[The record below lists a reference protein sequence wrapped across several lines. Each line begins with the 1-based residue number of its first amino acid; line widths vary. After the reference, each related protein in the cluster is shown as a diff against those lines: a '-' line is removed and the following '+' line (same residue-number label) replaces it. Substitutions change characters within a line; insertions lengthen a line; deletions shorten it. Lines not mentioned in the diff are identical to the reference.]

1 MGEPDGAGLMR
12 IPLRKNAASGS
23 VLLYVLWILVVIS
36 LLAFKLSSASRVV
49 MIKEVSEAAKIKK
62 DLQITSAIRFASLKI
77 INDEWRDKKFEL
89 NLNNQRI
96 GIEVFN
102 EAGFLPIYDLS
113 SGSLKTVLEN
123 LNINLDVLDELN
135 AYFRETKTQFNDFYE
150 LSQFEGISNEDVNR
164 LVPYITIYNGEPAN
178 PNYSPG
184 SVLMKLE
191 GVDQYRVGKLI
202 ESTDLTEIAELRKEI
217 VDILKSQNFQ
227 FSEAVLSYFRLHITI
242 GSRLYWVF
250 LKFDQREKSYI
261 VVNTLYPDESAV
273 INIGK

>member
-1 MGEPDGAGLMR
+1 MGEPDRTGLMK
-12 IPLRKNAASGS
+12 LLYGEKNVSGS

-49 MIKEVSEAAKIKK
+49 MIKEVSEVAKIKK
-62 DLQITSAIRFASLKI
+62 DLQIASAIRFASLKI
-77 INDEWRDKKFEL
+77 INNEWKDTKFEV

-96 GIEVFN
+96 SIEIFN
-102 EAGFLPIYDLS
+102 EAGYIPVYDLS

-123 LNINLDVLDELN
+123 LNINLEFLDALKT
-135 AYFRETKTQFNDFYE
+135 YFSETKTKFNDFYE

-164 LVPYITIYNGEPAN
+164 LVPFITIYNGEPTN

-184 SVLMKLE
+184 YVLMKLQ

-202 ESTDLTEIAELRKEI
+202 ESSDIAEKDELRKEI
-217 VDILKSQNFQ
+217 VDILKAQNFQ
-227 FSEAVLSYFRLHITI
+227 YSEAVLNYYRVYIRI
-242 GSRLYWVF
+242 GSRMYWVF

-261 VVNTLYPDESAV
+261 VVNTLYPDELAV
-273 INIGK
+273 THVGM